1 MRNLNGSWGGAF
13 YGCVPHIGQSL
24 FNRFVS
30 IVKARTGTVLELAI
44 GGKLDGLAAPALE
57 AQINFHEL
65 LEIHDTL
72 TDARS

>member
-1 MRNLNGSWGGAF
+1 
-13 YGCVPHIGQSL
+13 
-24 FNRFVS
+24 VS